1 MSAIGRLYV
10 TARKASVQ
18 PVFINDLTCLEIVTE
33 PVLASNDDTSNW
45 ADARG
50 YAPQVL
56 NKFGSSCP
64 TTRALPHN
72 SITSAHLVP
81 MPAPEVAPVHTTHL
95 ETAKTL
101 GHVNLMVD
109 TLIANATIDDLR
121 AITRNLLA
129 TGTPSLA
136 AAFTAAARSRLR
148 QTSARRIATTNG
160 LFTTSHNGIHAIP
173 TQELDNALARARSL
187 YGAGMGFASL
197 GILSSIVK
205 ATVGLRWEEDDAM
218 SEVLAIIDADISQ
231 AMQSCKEEME
241 GGRVSDTAV
250 PQEAISNLWSNIGE
264 SARDV
269 EIWGEN
275 FLLTEHPTA
284 SNAGSSSTLHFS
296 RVVTTT

>member
-1 MSAIGRLYV
+1 
-10 TARKASVQ
+10 
-18 PVFINDLTCLEIVTE
+18 
-33 PVLASNDDTSNW
+33 
-45 ADARG
+45 
-50 YAPQVL
+50 
-56 NKFGSSCP
+56 
-64 TTRALPHN
+64 
-72 SITSAHLVP
+72 
-81 MPAPEVAPVHTTHL
+81 MPAPEVAPVHTHT

-129 TGTPSLA
+129 TGSPSLA

-205 ATVGLRWEEDDAM
+205 ATVGLRWEEDGAM
-218 SEVLAIIDADISQ
+218 ADVLAVIDADISQ
-231 AMQSCKEEME
+231 AMQSCKEELE

-250 PQEAISNLWSNIGE
+250 PQEAIGNLWSNIGE

-269 EIWGEN
+269 EIWGGE
-275 FLLTEHPTA
+275 FPLTEHLTA
-284 SNAGSSSTLHFS
+284 SSAGSFS
-296 RVVTTT
+296 IPV